1 MADQKVKLEFDGR
14 VAVVS
19 FNRPERHNAVD
30 DETAQLFASILRE
43 LHSRADLGAVVLRG
57 EGASF
62 SSGRDTQVLGHRSD
76 GQDDLTFVAD
86 AQANTGL
93 ISSMPV
99 PVVAALRGWVIGA
112 GFERALHCDV
122 RIATPDTRMS
132 LPEVSYGLVP
142 DTGGVARLFALAGP
156 AVTKDVVLTGRILS
170 AGEALSLG
178 IVTRIVESDELDTT
192 ALQMARAVAAAPPIA
207 VKLARN
213 IIDELW
219 RDRAERSVRQ
229 ELLSQVAC
237 FASEDYQEAKAARRE
252 GRPPSFTGR

>member
-1 MADQKVKLEFDGR
+1 MADPKVKLEFDGR

-19 FNRPERHNAVD
+19 FNRPQRHNAVD
-30 DETAQLFASILRE
+30 DETALLFASILRE
-43 LHSRADLGAVVLRG
+43 LHSHTDLGAVVLRG

-62 SSGRDTQVLGHRSD
+62 SSGRDTKVLGHRAQ
-76 GQDDLTFVAD
+76 GENDLTFVAH
-86 AQANTGL
+86 AQANTAL

-99 PVVAALRGWVIGA
+99 PVVAALKGWVIGA
-112 GFERALHCDV
+112 GFERALHCDL

-156 AVTKDVVLTGRILS
+156 AVTKDVVLTGRVLG
-170 AGEALSLG
+170 ADDALSLG
-178 IVTRIVESDELDTT
+178 IITRIVEPDDLDAT
-192 ALQMARAVAAAPPIA
+192 ALGMARSIAAAPPIA

-213 IIDELW
+213 VIDELW

-229 ELLSQVAC
+229 ELLCQVAC
-237 FASEDYQEAKAARRE
+237 FASEDYREARAARQE
-252 GRPPSFTGR
+252 GRPPRFTGR